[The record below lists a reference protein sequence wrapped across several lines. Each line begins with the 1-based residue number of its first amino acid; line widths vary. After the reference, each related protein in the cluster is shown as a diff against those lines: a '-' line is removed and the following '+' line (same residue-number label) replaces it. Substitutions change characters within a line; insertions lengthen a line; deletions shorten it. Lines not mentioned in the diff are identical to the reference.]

1 MERLFHVKRMF
12 VVLAPVPVMASR
24 FQTSLDSMNSRCLHM
39 RFYDAK
45 MGFYELCRSL
55 YVIET
60 PFYDAKMGFYEL

>member
-60 PFYDAKMGFYEL
+60 PFYDAKMGLYEL